1 MHVLRFSIVFFACS
15 LPASVSTADENPLK
29 NNAQQP
35 PAAVQQPAQPATTAT
50 KTKKKP
56 ADAMSPAEK
65 LEEKQQKAL
74 AGFLMLGLVCIVFL
88 FFVLA
93 VTVTS
98 SRFRKEVNRPLAKA
112 SQVDPLWYLKNRKV
126 EGEEVTDEPL

>member
-1 MHVLRFSIVFFACS
+1 MHGLRFSIVFLACS
-15 LPASVSTADENPLK
+15 LLVSVSTADENPLK
-29 NNAQQP
+29 NNAQQH

-50 KTKKKP
+50 KSEKKP

-65 LEEKQQKAL
+65 LEKKQQKAL
-74 AGFLMLGLVCIVFL
+74 AGFLMLGLVCVVFL

-112 SQVDPLWYLKNRKV
+112 PQVDPLWYLKNRKG